1 MSRDA
6 KNLLGPIIALLIL
19 GLVGVQTSDAL
30 RNSGVWGSRKP
41 KVKGRPVDP
50 YAQLESQLARFD
62 PGIPTGG
69 LRDPFTY
76 GSAPRP
82 VPIKTG
88 PKPVVIP
95 PPPPKPVLTAILMDE
110 DPRALLQYMDRNYS
124 VKTGDD
130 FAEFRV
136 VSISRDQVVIDGRGQ
151 RIVLHRPSKGE

>member
-1 MSRDA
+1 MDLKKA
-6 KNLLGPIIALLIL
+6 LGPILAIGLLALI
-19 GLVGVQTSDAL
+19 GFQTSDAL
-30 RNSGVWGSRKP
+30 RNSGVWGAPKRKP
-41 KVKGRPVDP
+41 KTGTDP
-50 YAQLESQLARFD
+50 YGQLEAELARFD
-62 PGIPTGG
+62 PGIPVAG

-82 VPIKTG
+82 VPTKTG
-88 PKPVVIP
+88 PKPAVIP
-95 PPPPKPVLTAILMDE
+95 PPPPKPILTAILMDE